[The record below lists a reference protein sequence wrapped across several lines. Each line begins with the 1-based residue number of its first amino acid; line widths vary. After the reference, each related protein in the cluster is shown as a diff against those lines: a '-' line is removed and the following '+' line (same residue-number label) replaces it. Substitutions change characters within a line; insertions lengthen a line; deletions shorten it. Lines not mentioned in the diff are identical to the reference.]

1 MEESGEQLP
10 VKQAAV
16 DPLKGKIES
25 LLQKRVTRRDFM
37 AGLAGAGLGTAAIAA
52 VGLPGFLKTEAELSH
67 TRSLIA
73 AQATKEEQSERKN
86 FLEELERA
94 KNKREQ
100 EEVLKDQIF
109 KFLNEQEK
117 FEQVANSGLKNYTW
131 KVKYEKE
138 KDSSSEAEIVKSS
151 KEQSSYFLERGVFLL
166 ASWGLLKNGKSEYRF
181 DQNGRLHF
189 EGRELAVN
197 EKAIDNLLAFNLVRA
212 RFS

>member
-100 EEVLKDQIF
+100 EEVLK
-109 KFLNEQEK
+109 
-117 FEQVANSGLKNYTW
+117 EQVANSGLKNYTW

-166 ASWGLLKNGKSEYRF
+166 ASWGLLKNGKSE
-181 DQNGRLHF
+181 L
-189 EGRELAVN
+189 
-197 EKAIDNLLAFNLVRA
+197 KNLEQ
-212 RFS
+212 S